1 MSIHGFSYN
10 VDNRLTRVTEGLE
23 GNFDNT
29 QQTINTNTFRG
40 DGQRIS
46 KTEHG
51 QVINYI
57 YQDGSVLYTTDDN
70 HDLINLHLKAP
81 DGALISMLH
90 ARSSGNQVSNFT
102 TDVRQST
109 STVLCDRG
117 EFFTGFRY
125 TDFGETTRLV
135 DTDELIEIA
144 YTGGV
149 WDEVTGLYY
158 LNARFYNPTDA
169 RFLTMDVARNGGDL
183 RATLSLYG
191 YTEGDPINKVD
202 PSGYASWW
210 ILSRRKVT
218 TADINRRALTSATR
232 NAISLGFGFVPLVGT
247 AVSAGF
253 TVWSVASR
261 VYNRVENRMQ
271 RGDVIRMRIRRHA
284 NFAPSSHQNGQW
296 AVGRRL
302 ELRRMCSRCR
312 NWRTITHQTPQRL
325 RFNLPR
331 NHGARTWNNGQ
342 SVSIRAPIVRAV
354 R

>member
-1 MSIHGFSYN
+1 MIPFGSC
-10 VDNRLTRVTEGLE
+10 
-23 GNFDNT
+23 
-29 QQTINTNTFRG
+29 RG
-40 DGQRIS
+40 G
-46 KTEHG
+46 
-51 QVINYI
+51 
-57 YQDGSVLYTTDDN
+57 
-70 HDLINLHLKAP
+70 
-81 DGALISMLH
+81 
-90 ARSSGNQVSNFT
+90 
-102 TDVRQST
+102 
-109 STVLCDRG
+109 
-117 EFFTGFRY
+117 
-125 TDFGETTRLV
+125 
-135 DTDELIEIA
+135 IA

-149 WDEVTGLYY
+149 WDEITGLHY
-158 LNARFYNPTDA
+158 LNARFYNPIDA

-191 YTEGDPINKVD
+191 YCEGDPINKVD

-210 ILSRRKVT
+210 TLSRRKVT

-232 NAISLGFGFVPLVGT
+232 NAISLGFGAVPLAGT

-284 NFAPSSHQNGQW
+284 NLAPSSHQNGQW
-296 AVGRRL
+296 AVNRRL

-331 NHGARTWNNGQ
+331 NHGARTWNSGQ
-342 SVSIRAPIVRAV
+342 SVGIRAPSIRVVR
-354 R
+354 